1 MKRLLSLLILL
12 VANHTYAA
20 NWMIL
25 GETDEH
31 RIELDL
37 ESIKKISSSLYGYDK
52 SITQFWIKKTIIND
66 LTKDGLGVR
75 DYSLNLYHINCS
87 NDTLGLKSGIKYK
100 NNKALDSYNESYV
113 KMQPIVPETI
123 GSSYYKMVCENT

>member
-1 MKRLLSLLILL
+1 M
-12 VANHTYAA
+12 VNHTYAA

-66 LTKDGLGVR
+66 LTKDGLGIR

-100 NNKALDSYNESYV
+100 NNKALDNYNESYV

-123 GSSYYKMVCENT
+123 GSSYYKIVCENR

>member
-1 MKRLLSLLILL
+1 MQRLLSLLILL
-12 VANHTYAA
+12 VVNHTYAA

-37 ESIKKISSSLYGYDK
+37 ESIKKISSSPYGYDK
-52 SITQFWIKKTIIND
+52 SITQFWIKKTVIND
-66 LTKDGLGVR
+66 LTKDGLGMG
-75 DYSLNLYHINCS
+75 DYSLNLFHINCS

-100 NNKALDSYNESYV
+100 NNKALDSYTESYV
-113 KMQPIVPETI
+113 KMQPIVPETV
-123 GSSYYKMVCENT
+123 GYSYYTVVCSQ